1 MYWNLGG
8 SRKKHRLQWKTYM
21 GVCVCVRKSLLNL
34 KLTTSMDWSKK
45 RKKKKGD
52 RCPEIKLWGSTENKQ
67 PQQYESVTDISYL
80 SLTTSKRQVKG
91 PSLHTSAAF

>member
-45 RKKKKGD
+45 KKKKK
-52 RCPEIKLWGSTENKQ
+52 R
-67 PQQYESVTDISYL
+67 
-80 SLTTSKRQVKG
+80 SL
-91 PSLHTSAAF
+91 P